1 MFRQSVVSAVFFLI
15 IICCTFPIYAQEAE
29 EEANPDENV
38 IIDESPAEKAE
49 DTSEPENKT
58 DGTTAVEIIEEEIP
72 VKAVPGSREY
82 MEAQLERMKYFFKCG
97 KYEEALEICNELLK
111 YEPENSILLRFKG
124 RILRAQRQIKLLRK
138 YIDSDKAINQVIE
151 DSLTPEEKDPV
162 DRTVS
167 KEVIE
172 LISGMNREQR
182 QFVKK
187 QLNQRISLNVVDA
200 PLNYILNLLFRGTGI
215 NIIADQSV
223 LQDKMLTIQVEQIPL
238 EGVLRYISR
247 LEGITYSI
255 SHETVWITTSENPM
269 LETRI
274 MRLRSGLTDVS
285 MEAKLLDGAATSTG
299 GADRGIKAI
308 EESDVEKVLNEI
320 ARIIEWPMGSEW
332 VLDRK
337 TNTLFVRSTSDA
349 LDKFETVLRSV
360 DISPLQVL
368 IEAKFIEISDGDL
381 TDLGIEWQ
389 FTNNTRIRGM
399 GPEGVEMKTGTGT
412 NFGFSSRPPGT
423 VDFGSTVTGMDL
435 FLTGVLSAPEF
446 DAVLHAINTKDSS
459 HTLSSPTLLTMNNFV
474 GTIKVTTDLIY
485 IENYTVDRSQ
495 NANRYNL
502 NMQDTNNYTVGDDDG
517 DGLIN
522 EDPPDGIDNDGDGN
536 IDEDGLPWDY
546 LNLGYQVTGSEPV
559 IIPQFATEFEGV
571 ILKVLPSIGINGK
584 IVTLTL
590 QPEVSEKVGEEIFNL
605 VIPDYE
611 GTAEIKRPIMNRRT
625 FATQLSIEDGCT
637 VVLGGLKREKDIMKV
652 SRVPLLGN
660 IPILGRLFS
669 RTYSTTLSTN
679 LLIFVTAHILDPS
692 GSTYKKA
699 ANPKK
704 VVTFQNPDG
713 TPLTPREV
721 KEHLN
726 RGK

>member
-1 MFRQSVVSAVFFLI
+1 
-15 IICCTFPIYAQEAE
+15 
-29 EEANPDENV
+29 
-38 IIDESPAEKAE
+38 
-49 DTSEPENKT
+49 
-58 DGTTAVEIIEEEIP
+58 
-72 VKAVPGSREY
+72 
-82 MEAQLERMKYFFKCG
+82 
-97 KYEEALEICNELLK
+97 
-111 YEPENSILLRFKG
+111 
-124 RILRAQRQIKLLRK
+124 
-138 YIDSDKAINQVIE
+138 
-151 DSLTPEEKDPV
+151 
-162 DRTVS
+162 
-167 KEVIE
+167 
-172 LISGMNREQR
+172 
-182 QFVKK
+182 
-187 QLNQRISLNVVDA
+187 
-200 PLNYILNLLFRGTGI
+200 
-215 NIIADQSV
+215 
-223 LQDKMLTIQVEQIPL
+223 
-238 EGVLRYISR
+238 
-247 LEGITYSI
+247 
-255 SHETVWITTSENPM
+255 
-269 LETRI
+269 
-274 MRLRSGLTDVS
+274 
-285 MEAKLLDGAATSTG
+285 
-299 GADRGIKAI
+299 
-308 EESDVEKVLNEI
+308 
-320 ARIIEWPMGSEW
+320 
-332 VLDRK
+332 
-337 TNTLFVRSTSDA
+337 
-349 LDKFETVLRSV
+349 
-360 DISPLQVL
+360 
-368 IEAKFIEISDGDL
+368 
-381 TDLGIEWQ
+381 
-389 FTNNTRIRGM
+389 
-399 GPEGVEMKTGTGT
+399 
-412 NFGFSSRPPGT
+412 
-423 VDFGSTVTGMDL
+423 
-435 FLTGVLSAPEF
+435 
-446 DAVLHAINTKDSS
+446 
-459 HTLSSPTLLTMNNFV
+459 
-474 GTIKVTTDLIY
+474 VTTDLIY

-522 EDPPDGIDNDGDGN
+522 EDPPDGVDNDGDGN

-584 IVTLTL
+584 IITLTL

-699 ANPKK
+699 ASPKK